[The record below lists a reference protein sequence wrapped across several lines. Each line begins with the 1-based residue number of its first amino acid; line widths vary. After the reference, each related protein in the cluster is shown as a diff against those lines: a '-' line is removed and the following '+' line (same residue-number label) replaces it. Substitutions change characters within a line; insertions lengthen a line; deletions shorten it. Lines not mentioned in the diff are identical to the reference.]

1 MNTNKG
7 LSARSAKA
15 VSLILSVFIA
25 SCGLFVRAE
34 AKKSYIS
41 EITVAV
47 GADGRTSLESDGYSV
62 LFQGLN
68 LAADE
73 NSSVFLGYKKGSDAI
88 TGIVVSEQLSDSLE
102 YGGCSYKP
110 ASGANLNEGTDGTPL
125 YLYFTK
131 DGNAGSG
138 ITSLDT
144 VSGFSDR
151 EDVISLRNDGSS
163 PVRMTDGTLADLE
176 KGIENSEIYL
186 LLYRSGNVRKYIS
199 DVCIV
204 KGDSKAEAIN
214 AASSNGCDFYLD
226 NNLSG
231 ENGYAYI
238 AYSRTSDKKDA
249 VTNLTVNGFE
259 VQTAKNEQSDA
270 FLIDIAGEKL
280 FADTFA
286 LGEWAGVYAVSDKS
300 VSKNSDEYKSLL
312 SSSAACSCVSAG
324 SDIFAVYE
332 GVKNTSN
339 SADAATTESE
349 TQTADAATTEPTT
362 QTNDAATTESET
374 QTTNAATTESETQ
387 TNDTATTESATQTA
401 DGTTA
406 ESATQTADAATTE
419 PTTQTND
426 AATTESATQT
436 GDATEEFLN
445 IDKSETTLPSE
456 TSSDDTATASVIN
469 GGNIATV
476 LILSA
481 IAVLAVTGA
490 AIYTKK
496 KRKCKN
502 EKSD

>member
-1 MNTNKG
+1 MNTNKR

-25 SCGLFVRAE
+25 SCGFIVRAE

-47 GADGRTSLESDGYSV
+47 GADGRTALESDGYSV
-62 LFQGLN
+62 VFQGMN
-68 LAADE
+68 LTADE
-73 NSSVFLGYKKGSDAI
+73 NSSVFLGYKKGSDAV

-110 ASGANLNEGTDGTPL
+110 ASDANLNDGTDGTPL

-131 DGNAGSG
+131 DESAGSG

-144 VSGFSDR
+144 VSGFSDK

-176 KGIENSEIYL
+176 KGIENSELYL

-199 DVCIV
+199 DVCV
-204 KGDSKAEAIN
+204 VRGGSKAEAIN
-214 AASSNGCDFYLD
+214 AAASNGCDFYLD

-231 ENGYAYI
+231 EIGYAYI
-238 AYSRTSDKKDA
+238 AYNRTSEKKDA
-249 VTNLTVNGFE
+249 VTSLTVNGFE
-259 VQTAKNEQSDA
+259 VQTEKNEKSDA

-280 FADTFA
+280 FNDTFE
-286 LGEWAGVYAVSDKS
+286 LGEWAGIYAVSDKS
-300 VSKNSDEYKSLL
+300 VSKNSDEYKSL
-312 SSSAACSCVSAG
+312 SNSAAACSCISAG

-339 SADAATTESE
+339 SADGTATESE
-349 TQTADAATTEPTT
+349 A
-362 QTNDAATTESET
+362 
-374 QTTNAATTESETQ
+374 QTTDAT
-387 TNDTATTESATQTA
+387 TTESATQTTDA
-401 DGTTA
+401 TTTESAAQTTDGTTT
-406 ESATQTADAATTE
+406 ESAAQTTDGTA
-419 PTTQTND
+419 
-426 AATTESATQT
+426 TESATQT
-436 GDATEEFLN
+436 TDGTTTESTTRTADATEEFLN
-445 IDKSETTLPSE
+445 IDKSETTLPAE

-469 GGNIATV
+469 GGSIATV
-476 LILSA
+476 LTLSA
-481 IAVLAVTGA
+481 IVILTVTGA
-490 AIYTKK
+490 AIYTNR

-502 EKSD
+502 EKTD